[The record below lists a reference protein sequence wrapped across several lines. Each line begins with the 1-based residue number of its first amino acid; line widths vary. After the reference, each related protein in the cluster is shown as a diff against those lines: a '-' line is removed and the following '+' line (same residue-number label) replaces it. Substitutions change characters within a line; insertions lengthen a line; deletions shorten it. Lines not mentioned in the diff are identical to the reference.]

1 MDERQQIGE
10 YLSKRLA
17 ELGVRHIFARGGDDS
32 PGIYDL
38 LGRSAA
44 LKVINTRDEQ
54 GAGFAADAYARTK
67 GLGAVYVASGPGA
80 LKIVNTTALAS
91 AEKSPVIVI
100 SGTASFEEQGRQQLG
115 NRQSNAL
122 GMQKRIFEEFTV
134 AATVI
139 DSAETALAE
148 IDRVLAA
155 ALRYQRP
162 VYIELPSDLASGLCP
177 SRHKPLIDKEL
188 SDPDTLQEAIDE
200 TTGLINA
207 ARRPV
212 ILAGVEIRRFNLQKE
227 LCQLAGKTGIPVA
240 TTLLAKSVIADTE
253 KFSMGMYGQAIGLDK
268 ARSSIESSDCLLFLG
283 TFVAGPHSGFA
294 TTEIKPNASLYA
306 TAECISIG
314 PKRFENILFHD
325 FIKGLI
331 KAPISPRKLEGIPRP
346 RAPRPFLHGAE
357 GEMVTVAHL
366 LQQINALMDDQ
377 TLIVADLGG
386 TLIAAADLFIRH
398 TGTFLSTA
406 LSASP
411 GFAVP
416 AALGAQLANP
426 TLRPVVLVTD
436 EAFQM
441 TGMETSTI
449 ARYGLNPIIIVLNTQ
464 GYATGPSLVDA
475 PYPWHFSKIPSVLGK
490 GIGFIVAT
498 EIELEQALLTAKKN
512 TESFT
517 IIDVMLDRHA
527 HNRLRKKLG
536 KHGQIAKPGKRPPAT
551 GKKQD

>member
-17 ELGVRHIFARGGDDS
+17 ELGVGHIFARGGDDS

-44 LKVINTRDEQ
+44 LKIINTRDEQ
-54 GAGFAADAYARTK
+54 GAGFAVDAYARTK
-67 GLGAVYVASGPGA
+67 GLGAVYVTSGPGA

-91 AEKSPVIVI
+91 AERSPVIVI
-100 SGTASFEEQGRQQLG
+100 SGAASLKEQVRQQLG

-122 GMQKRIFEEFTV
+122 GMQRRIFEEFTV

-162 VYIELPSDLASGLCP
+162 VYIELPSDLASALCP
-177 SRHKPLIDKEL
+177 SRHKPLTDKEL
-188 SDPDTLQEAIDE
+188 SNPDTLQKAIDE
-200 TTGLINA
+200 TSGLINA
-207 ARRPV
+207 AQRPV

-240 TTLLAKSVIADTE
+240 ATLLAKSVIADTE

-294 TTEIKPNASLYA
+294 TTEINPNASLYA

-325 FIKGLI
+325 FIKALI

-357 GEMVTVAHL
+357 GKKVSVANL

-377 TLIVADLGG
+377 TLIVADLDD

-398 TGTFLSTA
+398 TDTFLSTA
-406 LSASP
+406 FSDSP

-416 AALGAQLANP
+416 AALGAQLADP
-426 TLRPVVLVTD
+426 TIRPIVLVADGT
-436 EAFQM
+436 FQM

-449 ARYGLNPIIIVLNTQ
+449 ARYGLNPIIIVLNNQ
-464 GYATGPSLVDA
+464 DATGPSLLDA
-475 PYPWHFSKIPSVLGK
+475 PYPWHFSKIPSVIGK

-517 IIDVMLDRHA
+517 IIDVMLDRPA
-527 HNRLRKKLG
+527 HNRLSKKLG
-536 KHGQIAKPGKRPPAT
+536 KHGQIATPGKRPPAT
-551 GKKQD
+551 GK